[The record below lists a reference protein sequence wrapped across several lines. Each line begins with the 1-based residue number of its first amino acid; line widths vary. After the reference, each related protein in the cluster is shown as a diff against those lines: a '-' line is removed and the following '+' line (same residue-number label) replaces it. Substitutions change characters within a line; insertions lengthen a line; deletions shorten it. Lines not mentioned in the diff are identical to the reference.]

1 VTELGPTV
9 FPALDAFVKDP
20 ISETPSTWKVYM
32 HLQRS
37 LLNHTKPM
45 PVKVRA
51 LTQTL
56 RVGPAGVITA
66 LKVLIEHGY
75 LIEHAPDSR
84 GVRSLTLAWSV
95 PAPCFP
101 DRNSLSA

>member
-1 VTELGPTV
+1 MS
-9 FPALDAFVKDP
+9 FPALDSFADDP
-20 ISETPSTWKVYM
+20 IGEHKPTWKVYM

-56 RVGPAGVITA
+56 RVGPAGVIAA
-66 LKVLIEHGY
+66 LNELIQHGY

-95 PAPCFP
+95 PAHRFP
-101 DRNSLSA
+101 NGNSSAA

>member
-1 VTELGPTV
+1 MS
-9 FPALDAFVKDP
+9 FPALDAFEEDP
-20 ISETPSTWKVYM
+20 IGEHKPTWKVYM

-56 RVGPAGVITA
+56 RLGPASVIAA
-66 LKVLIEHGY
+66 LNQLVGRGY
-75 LIEHAPDSR
+75 LIEHSPGSR
-84 GVRSLTLAWSV
+84 GVRNLTLAWSIDK
-95 PAPCFP
+95 A
-101 DRNSLSA
+101 AA